1 MTPAAY
7 LATAACNSATPTCAP
22 RPGTDFGAQLV
33 ADDELLDFC
42 GANHDVALLAYS
54 PLLSGA
60 YTMSDRPLPD
70 QYLGPDTDMR
80 LAALDRVARTTGAT
94 RNQVVLAW
102 LMAGTPSAIP
112 LIAASSEAQLDE
124 NLGALGV
131 ELTDEQISTLNTGSA
146 DPWRTSDVH

>member
-1 MTPAAY
+1 
-7 LATAACNSATPTCAP
+7 
-22 RPGTDFGAQLV
+22 
-33 ADDELLDFC
+33 
-42 GANHDVALLAYS
+42 
-54 PLLSGA
+54 
-60 YTMSDRPLPD
+60 MSDRPLPD

-131 ELTDEQISTLNTGSA
+131 ELTDQQITTLNTGSA
-146 DPWRTSDVH
+146 DPWRTSDVHWADDRRLVGSLPHGVRAP